1 MYTIEI
7 ERRCLRELK
16 QLDKSVVR
24 KAFNL
29 IETVIAKDPYSGKE
43 LKGNYRGLYS
53 YRFSDYRIIYE
64 IKKAKLL
71 VVVLR
76 IRHRKEVYDGL

>member
-1 MYTIEI
+1 MYTVEI

-16 QLDKSVVR
+16 QLGKSALI

-53 YRFSDYRIIYE
+53 YRFSEYHIIYE
-64 IKKAKLL
+64 IKKTKLL
-71 VVVLR
+71 VVILR
-76 IRHRKEVYDGL
+76 IRHRKDVYDGL

>member
-16 QLDKSVVR
+16 QLDRSVVR